1 LNSRRAQ
8 CMVVNSSVIIAL
20 AEIGLTG
27 IAASL
32 TAEVI
37 IPRAVYE
44 EVVVRGRGRPGSREL
59 EELVHQGKV
68 KLLSPRDQA
77 LVEAL
82 HDPLGLGEAEAIALA
97 IEYNCV
103 VVLDDRI
110 ARSKAKS
117 MGLEVIGTVGLLR
130 RAYDKGLVDRD
141 GLVQALRK
149 LREHGF
155 RISDEIIREVLEK
168 LG

>member
-1 LNSRRAQ
+1 
-8 CMVVNSSVIIAL
+8 MNSSVIIAL
-20 AEIGLTG
+20 AEIGLMG
-27 IAASL
+27 IMASL

-44 EVVVRGRGRPGSREL
+44 EVVVKGRGRPGSREL

-68 KLLSPRDQA
+68 KLLASRDQA
-77 LVEAL
+77 LVKAL

-97 IEYNCV
+97 IEYNCI

-117 MGLEVIGTVGLLR
+117 MGLKVIGTIGLLR
-130 RAYDKGLVDRD
+130 RAYDKGLIDKNK
-141 GLVQALRK
+141 LIQALK
-149 LREHGF
+149 QLREHGF
-155 RISDEIIREVLEK
+155 RISDEIVQEVLEK
-168 LG
+168 LE

>member
-1 LNSRRAQ
+1 
-8 CMVVNSSVIIAL
+8 M
-20 AEIGLTG
+20 
-27 IAASL
+27 
-32 TAEVI
+32 
-37 IPRAVYE
+37 
-44 EVVVRGRGRPGSREL
+44 
-59 EELVHQGKV
+59 
-68 KLLSPRDQA
+68 
-77 LVEAL
+77 
-82 HDPLGLGEAEAIALA
+82 
-97 IEYNCV
+97 

-110 ARSKAKS
+110 ARSKVKS
-117 MGLEVIGTVGLLR
+117 MGLEVIGTMALLR

>member
-1 LNSRRAQ
+1 MSSWPAH
-8 CMVVNSSVIIAL
+8 CMVINSSVVIAF
-20 AEIGLTG
+20 AEIGLTD
-27 IAASL
+27 IIVSL
-32 TAEVI
+32 TVEVI
-37 IPRAVYE
+37 VPRAVYE

-59 EELVHQGKV
+59 GELVQQSKV
-68 KLLSPRDQA
+68 RLLSPRDRV

-117 MGLEVIGTVGLLR
+117 MRLKVIGTVGLLR
-130 RAYDKGLVDRD
+130 RAYEKGLVDKD
-141 GLVQALRK
+141 GLIQALK
-149 LREHGF
+149 QLREHGF
-155 RISDEIIREVLEK
+155 RISNEVVQEVLKK
-168 LG
+168 LE

>member
-1 LNSRRAQ
+1 
-8 CMVVNSSVIIAL
+8 MVMNSSVIIAL
-20 AEIGLTG
+20 AEIGLMG
-27 IAASL
+27 IMASL

-68 KLLSPRDQA
+68 KLLAPRDQA
-77 LVEAL
+77 LVKAL

-97 IEYNCV
+97 IEYNCI

-117 MGLEVIGTVGLLR
+117 MGLKVIGTIGLLR
-130 RAYDKGLVDRD
+130 RAYDKGLIDKNK
-141 GLVQALRK
+141 LIQALK
-149 LREHGF
+149 QLREHGF
-155 RISDEIIREVLEK
+155 RISDEIVQEVLEK
-168 LG
+168 LE